1 MYLVLRQVSWFSLG
15 FSLSEYVDSLYVPS
29 LLTSYAYC
37 GCFISAPDSYEIL
50 RKLITCLLLS
60 KMNSS
65 HYLGSKT
72 RSLMAKILV
81 VFSLREG
88 GKTIQQGEVIEI
100 TLCINE
106 TRVIGCVGDSHD

>member
-72 RSLMAKILV
+72 KKLWSLMAKILV

-88 GKTIQQGEVIEI
+88 GKTI
-100 TLCINE
+100 
-106 TRVIGCVGDSHD
+106 